1 MLPDDGARSKI
12 QAQQLPLLHALL
24 HAAVIGSIAIAI
36 ESALETGVRFAAHR
50 GGHED
55 AVAPHDGIIF
65 AGNWKILKVVPG
77 RSAANS
83 AGSARSAAINNFC
96 VLPLSHMPA
105 S

>member
-36 ESALETGVRFAAHR
+36 AIESALETGVRFAAHR

-55 AVAPHDGIIF
+55 AVTPHDGT
-65 AGNWKILKVVPG
+65 GMRQSRNGSLPG
-77 RSAANS
+77 DV
-83 AGSARSAAINNFC
+83 GP
-96 VLPLSHMPA
+96 LPDIPGHREFLA
-105 S
+105 VGGA